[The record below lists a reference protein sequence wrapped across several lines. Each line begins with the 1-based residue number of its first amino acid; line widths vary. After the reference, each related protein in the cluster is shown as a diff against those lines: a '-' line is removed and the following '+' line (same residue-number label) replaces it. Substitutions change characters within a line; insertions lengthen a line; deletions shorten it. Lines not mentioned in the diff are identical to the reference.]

1 MDLLHLTAAELGR
14 KIKNREVSVA
24 EAVKA
29 VLAQAKEMEPEINS
43 YVTLDE
49 AGALMQAESVQKRID
64 SEELTGPLAGV
75 PAAVKD
81 NRGIEGPLPP

>member
-14 KIKNREVSVA
+14 KIKNREVAVT

-29 VLAQAKEMEPEINS
+29 ALARAKELEPEINS

-49 AGALMQAESVQKRID
+49 AGALAQAEAVQERID
-64 SEELTGPLAGV
+64 SGEL
-75 PAAVKD
+75 
-81 NRGIEGPLPP
+81 